1 MASIAG
7 DVIAFL
13 NLIAGAVLKQAE
25 SCRGRAASVAV
36 RGWSSPRA
44 WSPAGWFGG
53 MGHFEESGIQED
65 GGWSQML
72 PVPPGAGTCLSIL

>member
-36 RGWSSPRA
+36 GGWSSPR
-44 WSPAGWFGG
+44 PGPLQGGLEGW
-53 MGHFEESGIQED
+53 GILKSQGFRRMED
-65 GGWSQML
+65 G
-72 PVPPGAGTCLSIL
+72 VRCCLSPLELEPA